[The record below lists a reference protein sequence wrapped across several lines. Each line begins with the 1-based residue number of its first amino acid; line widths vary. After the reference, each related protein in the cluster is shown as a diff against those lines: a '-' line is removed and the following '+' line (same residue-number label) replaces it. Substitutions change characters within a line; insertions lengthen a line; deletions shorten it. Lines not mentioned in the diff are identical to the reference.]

1 MNYPRVLLLAGWGGL
16 VMATPV
22 FAHGA
27 KLEYQPIN
35 GIEIQARYDSGEPM
49 SAAQV
54 NVYAPNNPSEP
65 WQTGTTDDEGR
76 FVFTPDPSQPG
87 NWEVMVRQAG
97 HGDLLVVPVAGNSA
111 TATSATG
118 DSATGTTEGTTGNA
132 GESGESREANR
143 PAVLANSDAPRAAGV
158 PLWVSMAAMVWGF
171 VGTALFFA
179 RGKR

>member
-1 MNYPRVLLLAGWGGL
+1 
-16 VMATPV
+16 MAPV

-49 SAAQV
+49 RAAQV
-54 NVYAPNNPSEP
+54 NVYAPDNPSEP
-65 WQTGTTDDEGR
+65 WQTGTTDAEGR
-76 FVFTPDPSQPG
+76 FVFTPDPSRPG

-97 HGDLLVVPVAGNSA
+97 HGDVVAIPVGEASAAANS
-111 TATSATG
+111 SATG
-118 DSATGTTEGTTGNA
+118 DSATSGSSSTEGTTENA
-132 GESGESREANR
+132 GEPGDTNR
-143 PAVLANSDAPRAAGV
+143 PAVLANADSPRTAGL

>member
-1 MNYPRVLLLAGWGGL
+1 MNYPRVLLLAGWGGFVAAVPAL
-16 VMATPV
+16 
-22 FAHGA
+22 AHGA

-49 SAAQV
+49 KAAQV
-54 NVYAPNNPSEP
+54 NIYAPDNPSES

-97 HGDLLVVPVAGNSA
+97 HGDVVAIPVGEASAAANS
-111 TATSATG
+111 SATG
-118 DSATGTTEGTTGNA
+118 DSATSGSSSTEGTTEGGENVNRPAMLANA
-132 GESGESREANR
+132 GE
-143 PAVLANSDAPRAAGV
+143 PRTAGV
-158 PLWVSMAAMVWGF
+158 PLWISMAAMVWGF
-171 VGTALFFA
+171 IGTALFFA

>member
-1 MNYPRVLLLAGWGGL
+1 MNYPRVLLLAAWGSL
-16 VMATPV
+16 VAVAPM

-27 KLEYQPIN
+27 KIDYQPIN
-35 GIEIQARYDSGEPM
+35 GIVIQARYDSGEPM

-54 NVYAPNNPSEP
+54 NVYTPDNPNEP

-76 FVFTPDPSQPG
+76 FVFTPDPSRPG

-97 HGDLLVVPVAGNSA
+97 HGDIVVVPVAGNLA
-111 TATSATG
+111 AV
-118 DSATGTTEGTTGNA
+118 DSAGEDSTAGTTEGTTEGA
-132 GESGESREANR
+132 GESGDTDG
-143 PAVLANSDAPRAAGV
+143 PAMLAHADSPRTAGV

>member
-16 VMATPV
+16 VMVAPA

-27 KLEYQPIN
+27 KIEYQPIN
-35 GIEIQARYDSGEPM
+35 GIEIHARYDSGEPM
-49 SAAQV
+49 SVAQV
-54 NVYAPNNPSEP
+54 NVYAPDNPSEP

-76 FVFTPDPSQPG
+76 FVFTPDPSRPG

-97 HGDLLVVPVAGNSA
+97 HGDILGVPVEGNSA
-111 TATSATG
+111 AA
-118 DSATGTTEGTTGNA
+118 DSAGEDSAAGTTEGTTEGA
-132 GESGESREANR
+132 GEPENANR
-143 PAVLANSDAPRAAGV
+143 PAVLANADTPRTAGV

>member
-1 MNYPRVLLLAGWGGL
+1 
-16 VMATPV
+16 MATPV

-27 KLEYQPIN
+27 KLEYQPIS
-35 GIEIQARYDSGEPM
+35 GLEIQARYDSGEPM
-49 SAAQV
+49 KAAQV
-54 NVYAPNNPSEP
+54 NIYTPDNPSEP

-97 HGDLLVVPVAGNSA
+97 HGDILVIPV
-111 TATSATG
+111 TG
-118 DSATGTTEGTTGNA
+118 
-132 GESGESREANR
+132 SGAEAS
-143 PAVLANSDAPRAAGV
+143 PAVLANRAASRTAGL

>member
-1 MNYPRVLLLAGWGGL
+1 MKNPLVLLLAGWGGL

-27 KLEYQPIN
+27 KLEYQPLN

-49 SAAQV
+49 KAAQV
-54 NVYAPNNPSEP
+54 NIYAPDNPNEP

-76 FVFTPDPSQPG
+76 FVFTPDPSRPG

-97 HGDLLVVPVAGNSA
+97 HGDILVVPVTAESAEA
-111 TATSATG
+111 TASAPGTPNQAETG
-118 DSATGTTEGTTGNA
+118 AEG
-132 GESGESREANR
+132 S
-143 PAVLANSDAPRAAGV
+143 PAVLANRETIPSAGV